1 MRTRDGILTGNEKIK
16 RSVTGNEKNQENCIR
31 ECEYINGILTKN
43 EKNQG
48 NCIRECENIKE
59 L

>member
-1 MRTRDGILTGNEKIK
+1 MRKIK
-16 RSVTGNEKNQENCIR
+16 GIVTGNGKNQENCIR

-48 NCIRECENIKE
+48 NCIRECEKIME

>member
-16 RSVTGNEKNQENCIR
+16 IIVTGK
-31 ECEYINGILTKN
+31 

-48 NCIRECENIKE
+48 NCNREWEKSRE
-59 L
+59 LY

>member
-1 MRTRDGILTGNEKIK
+1 MRKIK
-16 RSVTGNEKNQENCIR
+16 GIVTGNGKNQENCIR

-48 NCIRECENIKE
+48 NCIRE
-59 L
+59 